1 MKKVSVPLPLKKIP
15 ASVLTKKLSVPV
27 LLLLLALSSHAAAA
41 ATTRLP
47 FVEDDYN
54 KALAE
59 ANRRRLPVF
68 VDVWAPW

>member
-1 MKKVSVPLPLKKIP
+1 MKKVSVSLMKKVSVPWWMKKICAP
-15 ASVLTKKLSVPV
+15 ALLV
-27 LLLLLALSSHAAAA
+27 LLAVSAAGVSAQ
-41 ATTRLP
+41 TTRLP

-59 ANRRRLPVF
+59 ASRRRLPVF

>member
-1 MKKVSVPLPLKKIP
+1 MKKVSVPWWMKKTCAP
-15 ASVLTKKLSVPV
+15 ALLV
-27 LLLLLALSSHAAAA
+27 LLAVSAAGVSAQ
-41 ATTRLP
+41 TTRLP

-59 ANRRRLPVF
+59 ASRRRLPVF